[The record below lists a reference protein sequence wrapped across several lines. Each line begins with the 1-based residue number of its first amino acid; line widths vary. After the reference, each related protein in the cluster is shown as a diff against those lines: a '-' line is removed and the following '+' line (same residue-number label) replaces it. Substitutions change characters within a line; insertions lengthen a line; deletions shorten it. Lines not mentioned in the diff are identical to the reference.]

1 MLEFNIPNVI
11 SNENENGKD
20 GVFSIEPLERGF
32 GMTLGNSLRR
42 VMLSSL
48 PGAAAVYIKIDGV
61 AHEISTVDGVKEDVC
76 QIVLN
81 VKGIIAKLYTE
92 ELKISYVDV
101 TGPCVVTA
109 GDIRTDAEL
118 EIINPE
124 QVIATV
130 GEGKHFYMELGF
142 AKGRGYVPAEKNKQM
157 YTERALGTIAVDSI
171 FTPIL
176 NVNYKV
182 ESMRVGNALDFD
194 RLIVDVH
201 TDGSIRPDEAMAT
214 ASNVLIKHFECILAL
229 SNNVASLVMKSDDE
243 NGANSALDITIDEL
257 ELSVRSYNSLKRAG
271 VGTVG
276 DLVQKTEDEMM
287 RIRNLGLKSFVEIKD
302 KLNSLGF
309 DFKNEN
315 E

>member
-1 MLEFNIPNVI
+1 MFEFNVPNVI
-11 SNENENGKD
+11 STISKNGRD
-20 GVFSIEPLERGF
+20 GVFAIEPLERGF

-42 VMLSSL
+42 VMLSSI

-81 VKGIIAKLYTE
+81 VKGIVAKLYTD
-92 ELKISYVDV
+92 ELKTSCIDV
-101 TGPCVVTA
+101 TGPKVVTA

-118 EIINPE
+118 EIVNPE

-142 AKGRGYVPAEKNKQM
+142 AKGRGYVPAERNKQL
-157 YTERALGTIAVDSI
+157 YAERALGTIAVDAI
-171 FTPIL
+171 YTPIL
-176 NVNYKV
+176 NVNYRV
-182 ESMRVGNALDFD
+182 ENMRVGNALDND

-201 TDGSIRPDEAMAT
+201 TDGSITPEEAMAT
-214 ASNVLIKHFECILAL
+214 ASNVLIKHFECIMAL
-229 SNNVASLVMKSDDE
+229 SNNVASLVMKSDDS

-271 VGTVG
+271 ITTVG
-276 DLVQKTEDEMM
+276 DLVLKTEDEMM
-287 RIRNLGLKSFVEIKD
+287 RIRNLGQKSFVEIKD
-302 KLNSLGF
+302 KLSSFGLT
-309 DFKNEN
+309 FKNEN

>member
-11 SNENENGKD
+11 SNVDENGKD

-48 PGAAAVYIKIDGV
+48 PGAAVVYIKIDGV

-81 VKGIIAKLYTE
+81 VKGIVAKLSVE
-92 ELKISYVDV
+92 ELKTSYIDV

-109 GDIRTDAEL
+109 ADIHTDAEL
-118 EIINPE
+118 EIVNPD

-130 GEGKHFYMELGF
+130 SEGKRFYMELGF
-142 AKGRGYVPAEKNKQM
+142 AKGRGYVPAEKNKQK
-157 YTERALGTIAVDSI
+157 YAERALGTIAVDSI
-171 FTPIL
+171 YTPIL
-176 NVNYKV
+176 NVNYRV
-182 ESMRVGNALDFD
+182 ENMRVGNALDND

-201 TDGSIRPDEAMAT
+201 TDGSISPDEAMAT

-229 SNNVASLVMKSDDE
+229 SANAAAAVMKNDSDSA
-243 NGANSALDITIDEL
+243 ANSALDITIDEL

-271 VGTVG
+271 VVTVR
-276 DLVQKTEDEMM
+276 DLTMKTEDEMM

-309 DFKNEN
+309 EFKNEN

>member
-11 SNENENGKD
+11 SNSDANGRD

-48 PGAAAVYIKIDGV
+48 PGAAVVYIKIDGV

-76 QIVLN
+76 RIVLN
-81 VKGIIAKLYTE
+81 VKGIVAKLNTD
-92 ELKISYVDV
+92 ELKTSYIDV

-109 GDIRTDAEL
+109 ADIHKDAEL

-124 QVIATV
+124 HVIATV
-130 GEGKHFYMELGF
+130 SEGTHFYMELGF
-142 AKGRGYVPAEKNKQM
+142 AKGRGYVPAEKNKQK
-157 YTERALGTIAVDSI
+157 YAERALGTIAVDSI
-171 FTPIL
+171 YTPIL
-176 NVNYKV
+176 NVNYRV
-182 ESMRVGNALDFD
+182 ENMRVGNALDFD

-201 TDGSIRPDEAMAT
+201 TDGSIIPEEAMAT
-214 ASNVLIKHFECILAL
+214 ASNVLIKHFECISAL
-229 SNNVASLVMKSDDE
+229 SANVVSPIMKPDDA
-243 NGANSALDITIDEL
+243 NGANSALEIAIDEL

-271 VGTVG
+271 ITSVG
-276 DLVQKTEDEMM
+276 DLVLKTEDEMM
-287 RIRNLGLKSFVEIKD
+287 RIRNLGLKSFVEIKG
-302 KLNSLGF
+302 KLNSLGL

>member
-11 SNENENGKD
+11 SNVSENGRE

-81 VKGIIAKLYTE
+81 VKGIVAKLNTD
-92 ELKISYVDV
+92 ELKTSYIDV
-101 TGPCVVTA
+101 TGPCIVTA
-109 GDIRTDAEL
+109 DDIHKDAEL
-118 EIINPE
+118 EIVNPE

-130 GEGKHFYMELGF
+130 SEGKHFYMELGF
-142 AKGRGYVPAEKNKQM
+142 AKGRGYVPAEKNKQK
-157 YTERALGTIAVDSI
+157 YAERALGTIAVDSI

-176 NVNYKV
+176 NVNYRV
-182 ESMRVGNALDFD
+182 ENMRVGNALDND

-201 TDGSIRPDEAMAT
+201 TDGSITPEEAMAT
-214 ASNVLIKHFECILAL
+214 ASNVIIKHFECISAL
-229 SNNVASLVMKSDDE
+229 SASVESPLMRADNG
-243 NGANSALDITIDEL
+243 NGANAALDITIDEL

-271 VGTVG
+271 ISTVG
-276 DLVQKTEDEMM
+276 DLILKTEDEIM
-287 RIRNLGLKSFVEIKD
+287 RTRNLGLKSFEEIKN
-302 KLNSLGF
+302 KINSLGL

-315 E
+315 D

>member
-11 SNENENGKD
+11 SKVAENGRE
-20 GVFSIEPLERGF
+20 GIFSIEPLERGF

-81 VKGIIAKLYTE
+81 VKGIVAKLNTD
-92 ELKISYVDV
+92 ELKTSYIDV

-109 GDIRTDAEL
+109 GDIHKDAEL
-118 EIINPE
+118 EIVNPD

-130 GEGKHFYMELGF
+130 SEGKHFYMELGF
-142 AKGRGYVPAEKNKQM
+142 AKGRGYVPAEKNKQK
-157 YTERALGTIAVDSI
+157 YTERMLGTIAVDSI

-176 NVNYKV
+176 NVNYRV
-182 ESMRVGNALDFD
+182 ENMRVGNALDND

-201 TDGSIRPDEAMAT
+201 TDGSISPEEAMAT
-214 ASNVLIKHFECILAL
+214 ASNVIIKHFECILAL
-229 SNNVASLVMKSDDE
+229 SANAESPLMKADNM
-243 NGANSALDITIDEL
+243 NGSNAALDITIDEL

-271 VGTVG
+271 ISTVG
-276 DLVQKTEDEMM
+276 DLVLKTEDEIM
-287 RIRNLGLKSFVEIKD
+287 RTRNLGLKSFEEIKN
-302 KLNSLGF
+302 KLNSLGL

-315 E
+315 D

>member
-11 SNENENGKD
+11 SNSDANGRD

-48 PGAAAVYIKIDGV
+48 PGAAVVYIKIDGV
-61 AHEISTVDGVKEDVC
+61 AHEISTVNGVKEDVC
-76 QIVLN
+76 RIVLN
-81 VKGIIAKLYTE
+81 VKGIVAKLNTD
-92 ELKISYVDV
+92 ELKTSYIDV

-109 GDIRTDAEL
+109 ADIHKDAEL

-124 QVIATV
+124 HVIATV
-130 GEGKHFYMELGF
+130 SEGTHFYMELGF
-142 AKGRGYVPAEKNKQM
+142 AKGRGYVPAEKNKQK
-157 YTERALGTIAVDSI
+157 YAERALGTIAVDSI
-171 FTPIL
+171 YTPIL
-176 NVNYKV
+176 NVNYRV
-182 ESMRVGNALDFD
+182 ENMRVGNALDFD

-201 TDGSIRPDEAMAT
+201 TDGSITPEEAMAT
-214 ASNVLIKHFECILAL
+214 ASNVLIKHFECISAL
-229 SNNVASLVMKSDDE
+229 SANVVSPIMKPDDA
-243 NGANSALDITIDEL
+243 NGANFALEIAIDEL

-271 VGTVG
+271 ITSVG
-276 DLVQKTEDEMM
+276 DLVLKTEDEMM
-287 RIRNLGLKSFVEIKD
+287 RIRNLGLKSFVEIKG
-302 KLNSLGF
+302 KLNSLGL

>member
-11 SNENENGKD
+11 SNENENGRD

-81 VKGIIAKLYTE
+81 VKGIVAKLYTD
-92 ELKISYVDV
+92 ELKISYIDV

-124 QVIATV
+124 KVIATV

-157 YTERALGTIAVDSI
+157 YAERALGTIAVDSI

-182 ESMRVGNALDFD
+182 ENMRVGNALDFD

-229 SNNVASLVMKSDDE
+229 SSNVASLVMKSDDE

>member
-11 SNENENGKD
+11 SNANENGRD
-20 GVFSIEPLERGF
+20 GEFFIEPLERGF

-48 PGAAAVYIKIDGV
+48 PGAAVVYIKIDGV
-61 AHEISTVDGVKEDVC
+61 AHEISTMDGVKEDVC

-81 VKGIIAKLYTE
+81 VKGIVAKLYTD
-92 ELKISYVDV
+92 ELKTSCIDV
-101 TGPCVVTA
+101 VGPCIVTA
-109 GDIRTDAEL
+109 GDIKVDTEL

-157 YTERALGTIAVDSI
+157 YAERALGTIAVDSI

-182 ESMRVGNALDFD
+182 ENMRVGNALDFD

-201 TDGSIRPDEAMAT
+201 TDGSISPAEAMAT
-214 ASNVLIKHFECILAL
+214 ASNVIIKHFECILAL

-243 NGANSALDITIDEL
+243 KAKNLALEITIDEL

-271 VGTVG
+271 ITTVG
-276 DLVQKTEDEMM
+276 DLVLKTEDETMK
-287 RIRNLGLKSFVEIKD
+287 IRNLGLKSFTEIKE
-302 KLNSLGF
+302 KINALGLG
-309 DFKNEN
+309 FKNEN